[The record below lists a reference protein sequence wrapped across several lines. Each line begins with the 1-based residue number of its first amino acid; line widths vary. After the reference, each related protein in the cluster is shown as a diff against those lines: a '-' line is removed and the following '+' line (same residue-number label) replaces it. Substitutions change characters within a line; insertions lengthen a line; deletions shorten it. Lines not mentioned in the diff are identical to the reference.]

1 MLQDNILS
9 NAIQSVSNSNSSY
22 CKFLSANDSGETGG
36 HQAGILISKKAI
48 AMLFDKPIKELDHIE
63 KRQVLIKWQD
73 DIETLSTFTYYE
85 SKGELRITGFG
96 RGFPYLNK
104 EDTGA
109 LFVFTEQDRDNYSGF
124 FLYTED
130 EINGFLEAFNI
141 SPTETNNLI
150 EKNEIVRGEYTT
162 DDLELMEINSF
173 IESITQGKL
182 IQFPD
187 SFTMSQAA
195 RDIENRVYNHREY
208 AILRP
213 DDKIISYTDQEYRL
227 FRLIEYAYYR
237 DTIERGFRD
246 MDNFV
251 EVANQVLNRR
261 KSRAGKSLEHH
272 IASIFD
278 ANHIQYEEQ
287 VKTEGNK
294 RPDFIFPSGKAY
306 HNPLF
311 PTDRLISLA
320 SKTTCKDRWRQVIN
334 EADRLRDKNKY
345 LLTLQQGISTP
356 QLKEM
361 AAERVILVVP
371 KPYISSYPREFQG
384 SIMTIKNFIAYV
396 KETEAL

>member
-1 MLQDNILS
+1 MDYTSIAS
-9 NAIQSVSNSNSSY
+9 KAIESTSRAERAY

-48 AMLFDKPIKELDHIE
+48 AMLFDKPTKELEHIE
-63 KRQVLIKWQD
+63 KRQVFIKWQD
-73 DIETLSTFTYYE
+73 DIETFSTFTYYE

-96 RGFPYLNK
+96 RGFPFLNR

-109 LFVFTEQDRDNYSGF
+109 LFVFTEQDREHYSGY

-130 EINGFLEAFNI
+130 DINDYLDTFNI
-141 SPTETNNLI
+141 SPTETNDII

-162 DDLELMEINSF
+162 QDKEIREINSY
-173 IESITQGKL
+173 IESITSGIG

-187 SFTMSQAA
+187 SFTMSRIA
-195 RDIENRVYNHREY
+195 REIENRVYNHRDY
-208 AILRP
+208 AITRP

-227 FRLIEYAYYR
+227 FRLIEYSVYK
-237 DTIERGFRD
+237 DIIGRGFSD

-278 ANHIQYEEQ
+278 DNRLLYEEQ
-287 VKTEGNK
+287 VITEGNK
-294 RPDFIFPSGKAY
+294 RPDFIFPSGAAY
-306 HNPLF
+306 HSQF
-311 PTDRLISLA
+311 YPTNRLVSLA

-334 EADRLRDKNKY
+334 EADRLRDRDKY
-345 LLTLQQGISTP
+345 LLTLQQGISTA
-356 QLKEM
+356 QLQEM
-361 AAERVILVVP
+361 EQERVVLVVP
-371 KPYISSYPREFQG
+371 KPYISTYPPAFQG
-384 SIMTIKNFIAYV
+384 KIWTIKRFIEYV
-396 KETEAL
+396 RELEA